1 MLPDSYKIWLLM
13 IQKNLPIISNV
24 VGGATQTSNDESK
37 LFWSKLFMRKDHF
50 ESFHDEYLEFKYYVQ
65 SKGDG
70 ETQQI
75 ESKKDYENKINK

>member
-1 MLPDSYKIWLLM
+1 
-13 IQKNLPIISNV
+13 
-24 VGGATQTSNDESK
+24 
-37 LFWSKLFMRKDHF
+37 MRKDHF

-75 ESKKDYENKINK
+75 ESKKDYENKILKYKINNLGARNY